1 MKRYRWTLAAAL
13 LAALLAL
20 GVSGCRNDGGPATD
34 SETDGTGSVTE
45 PASTAV
51 ASETPTEDP
60 TETTESATTIPE
72 EMTIAPYRNTV
83 RYRGRKDF
91 VHRPAG
97 RGRDRRLPR
106 RAGLAVR
113 RHG

>member
-72 EMTIAPYRNTV
+72 EMTMAPTETLSVIADGKTSYTV
-83 RYRGRKDF
+83 LLG
-91 VHRPAG
+91 AG
-97 RGRDRRLPR
+97 VTDAC
-106 RAGLAVR
+106 RAELD
-113 RHG
+113 